1 MASITER
8 PPNSVQAELDA
19 LKTVLDNKIP
29 KKTQDNLL
37 IATWNIRAFGGVT
50 QKWQA
55 SGSDSP
61 KRDLHALRIISDIV
75 SRFDVVALQE
85 GKRELTAV
93 RQLIEALGGKKQ
105 WGVILTDVTEGSKGN
120 SERLAFIYDRKRL
133 SADGLAGELVVSREL
148 EEQLT
153 AANEAGTEV
162 AFAEEPHFPAVF
174 DAMLH
179 EDSSSSLFREPSRKK

>member
-8 PPNSVQAELDA
+8 PPDNVQAELDA
-19 LKTVLDNKIP
+19 LKTLLDNKVP

-37 IATWNIRAFGGVT
+37 IATWNIRAFGGIT

-93 RQLIEALGGKKQ
+93 RQLIEALGGKEK
-105 WGVILTDVTEGSKGN
+105 WGVILTDVTEGRKGN
-120 SERLAFIYDRKRL
+120 SERLAFIYDRKVSASTACSRL
-133 SADGLAGELVVSREL
+133 PMLA
-148 EEQLT
+148 
-153 AANEAGTEV
+153 
-162 AFAEEPHFPAVF
+162 
-174 DAMLH
+174 
-179 EDSSSSLFREPSRKK
+179 